1 MAYPADVTELT
12 DGVPADG
19 IAAATVLGSGTYPHD
34 DHHRALAVTLEA
46 VQSELVGAFT
56 SYTPTLTATTTSP
69 TLGTG
74 SSATGYYR
82 QIGRMVF
89 GYLEIAFGSSG
100 ASAGSGYYG
109 MLLPVEPVNRTQ
121 PVGVGFAVD
130 SSDNARAIA
139 ATAAFAPSLWA
150 TSTRKAVIVIT
161 NPAGSGFLTS
171 ANPVGAAAP
180 WTWAEGDSIAI
191 NFHYEALASA

>member
-1 MAYPADVTELT
+1 MAYPASVTELT
-12 DGVPADG
+12 DGVPSDG
-19 IAAATVLGSGTYPHD
+19 IAAATALGSGTYPHD

-56 SYTPTLTATTTSP
+56 SYTPTLTASTTNP

-74 SSATGYYR
+74 SAAAGYYKR
-82 QIGRMVF
+82 VGRMVF
-89 GYLEIAFGSSG
+89 GYCEITFGSSG
-100 ASAGSGYYG
+100 AAAGSGYYG
-109 MLLPVEPVNRTQ
+109 ILMPVEPVNRTQ
-121 PVGVGFAVD
+121 PIGVGFAVD
-130 SSDNARAIA
+130 SSDNSRAIA
-139 ATAAFAPSLWA
+139 ATASFAPSLWA
-150 TSTRKAVIVIT
+150 TSTKKAVIVIT

-180 WTWAEGDSIAI
+180 WTWSNSDSIAL